1 MIKKTFKESFNKNW
15 LFETP
20 MATGPSGNNPY
31 NDLMSSITA
40 NINNGHKIVHVSNN
54 LNKLETPANIFYWID
69 TEIAAELEQK
79 PTGLYVDLVAKRPGS
94 GVYASD
100 FYEMILVDAKQII
113 FSGDKISDKGSTIWQ
128 HLLSNGHELFVYN
141 TEDAFDKISVG
152 SIEDLKKYLGPST
165 DFQKYRYVLSESVKE
180 HSTVTTSFD
189 LLETYYLT
197 FNLKGF
203 K

>member
-1 MIKKTFKESFNKNW
+1 MFSFQMKNLIILESKQCRSEKAIFMEKEKERTFGGQT
-15 LFETP
+15 L
-20 MATGPSGNNPY
+20 
-31 NDLMSSITA
+31 
-40 NINNGHKIVHVSNN
+40 INFKD
-54 LNKLETPANIFYWID
+54 AFWD
-69 TEIAAELEQK
+69 TISDAWK
-79 PTGLYVDLVAKRPGS
+79 
-94 GVYASD
+94 YASD
-100 FYEMILVDAKQII
+100 FYEMILVDAKQLI

-189 LLETYYLT
+189 LLETY
-197 FNLKGF
+197 LKQSVTVKFGIINTYR
-203 K
+203 